1 MDVLLYVYIA
11 FSFIVFV
18 FLLALDTR
26 SAFRKTAF
34 NKVRHGYMP
43 NVLVIIP
50 CRGVDLTLEK
60 DLKSI
65 KLQKYRKFKAIAVVD
80 GHEDKSIPAI
90 KGAGLDYMVSGG
102 PRGKS
107 SGKVAAIL
115 AAVRRFNNYNVYV
128 IADSDIE
135 VDESWLANL
144 MAPMRDGRVGISTM
158 FPYFNPLGG
167 FWSKVKMAWGFVGE
181 SLLEEESSRFGW
193 GGALAFR
200 RSLVDKWFINLAT
213 RTEYGISDDI
223 CLTMAAK
230 RKRFRIAYTK
240 NSQPKVNSDDNF
252 GKFIEW
258 ANRQTALT
266 LLGYRKNLYLGVV
279 YYSAEIVLF
288 VSAIVL
294 SIFISPLFLV
304 YLLHLIRSYWKT
316 YARSGK
322 AYLEL
327 LLIVPM
333 MPFMYLSN
341 LLIANGM
348 SSISW
353 RGRKYNIVA
362 HSQTGRKPVN
372 TSGAAHPSK
381 A

>member
-1 MDVLLYVYIA
+1 MDVLLPVYIA

-18 FLLALDTR
+18 FLLSLDLR
-26 SAFRKTAF
+26 SAFRKTTL
-34 NKVRHGYMP
+34 NKARPGYMP

-60 DLKSI
+60 DLESI
-65 KLQKYRKFKAIAVVD
+65 KRQKYGKFKVIAVVD
-80 GHEDKSIPAI
+80 GPEDKSIPAI
-90 KGAGLDYMVSGG
+90 KRAGLDYMVAGG

-115 AAVRRFNNYNVYV
+115 AAVKRFSNYGFYV

-135 VDESWLANL
+135 VDGFWLANL
-144 MAPMRDGRVGISTM
+144 MAPMRDGKVGISTM

-167 FWSKVKMAWGFVGE
+167 FWSKAKMVWGFVGE

-193 GGALAFR
+193 GGSLAFR
-200 RSLVDKWFINLAT
+200 RSLVDRWFINLAT
-213 RTEYGISDDI
+213 RTEYGVSDDI

-230 RKRFRIAYTK
+230 RKRLSIAYTK
-240 NSQPKVNSDDNF
+240 NSQPRVNSDDNF
-252 GKFIEW
+252 GKFMEW

-266 LLGYRKNLYLGVV
+266 LLGYRKNLYFGAV

-294 SIFISPLFLV
+294 SIFVSPLFLV
-304 YLLHLIRSYWKT
+304 FFLHLIRSYWKT

-327 LLIVPM
+327 LLIVPI

-341 LLIANGM
+341 LLIANGI
-348 SSISW
+348 STISW
-353 RGRKYNIVA
+353 RGRKYNIAPPGQVEN
-362 HSQTGRKPVN
+362 P
-372 TSGAAHPSK
+372 
-381 A
+381 